1 MKYFILFVSIFFLL
15 LSIESIWMSYVL
27 IKGFLTVHIEQP
39 IYFST
44 KLLVRVLMGGFFF
57 YAAFL
62 CFRRFNKW

>member
-27 IKGFLTVHIEQP
+27 IKGFLTVHIEQS